1 VIPDD
6 VVERVRESADIVG
19 VIGEYVDLKR
29 QGSDFR
35 GPCPFHQ
42 GTGRNFSVSPKKMMY
57 HCFVCGEKGNVF
69 TYLMKRLGVDF
80 PTAVKM
86 VGEKS
91 GIDVV
96 ETKSGRAD
104 EKDAREPLWEVNGA
118 AVEYFRQ
125 TLWEDDLGSGA
136 RAYLESRQ
144 ITKELAEKV
153 GLGFAPREIGLMRA
167 YLNTLGFDDDRLIE
181 AGLLHLPDG
190 STEPRPR
197 FRDRLIFPIYDVSG
211 RVVGFGGRLLGPG
224 EPKYLNS
231 AESPT
236 FSKGK
241 LLYGL
246 NWAKQAARRDERM
259 LVVEG
264 YFDAVRL
271 IGAGIE
277 SVVAPMGTALTEDQA
292 KLIRRYTDRVYL
304 LYDSDKAGLKATF
317 RSGDELLAQGAA
329 VQVVTL
335 PEGEDPDTYVR
346 THGARGLEAQITG
359 SIDVFER
366 KIQLLERGGWFG
378 DLRKKRQALDRLLPT
393 LRATSDPLTRDM
405 YLGHAA
411 NAAGVTR
418 DLLERELSAPPR
430 ARTGRPP
437 ARPAAPPPDDSSYPP
452 PEEHRPR
459 SQHPEPS
466 RVRQGDRRRV
476 AGERASSAER
486 ELVRVLLHRPLYFE
500 QVIERAGEES
510 FRDDDL
516 RRIFAAMAVHGADA
530 GPDVLAE
537 HLDGDAV
544 VVMQELLEETG
555 GLDRADEVVA
565 GSLSAMNERNLT
577 ERMSEI
583 DRELPIA
590 SEGQKDD
597 LTREKMRLTEE
608 LRRLGGR
615 WWKKFR

>member
-1 VIPDD
+1 MIPDET
-6 VVERVRESADIVG
+6 VERVRESADIVG
-19 VIGEYVDLKR
+19 IIGEYVELKR
-29 QGSDFR
+29 QGTDYR

-42 GTGRNFSVSPKKMMY
+42 GTHRNFSVSPKKAIY
-57 HCFVCGEKGNVF
+57 YCFVCHEGGDVF
-69 TYLMKRLGVDF
+69 TFLTKRLGVDW

-86 VGEKS
+86 VAEKS
-91 GIDVV
+91 GIEVV
-96 ETKSGRAD
+96 ETQSRRTD
-104 EKDAREPLWEVNGA
+104 EKDTREPLWEVNGA
-118 AVEYFRQ
+118 AADYFRSI
-125 TLWEDDLGSGA
+125 LWEDDLGKSA
-136 RAYLESRQ
+136 RAYIEERGVSR
-144 ITKELAEKV
+144 ELADKV

-167 YLNTLGFDDDRLIE
+167 HLNTLGFDDDRLIE
-181 AGLLHLPDG
+181 VGLLHTPDG
-190 STEPRPR
+190 TSEPRPR
-197 FRDRLIFPIYDVSG
+197 FRDRLIFPIYDVSS
-211 RVVGFGGRLLGPG
+211 RVVGFGGRLLGAG

-231 AESPT
+231 AESPV

-264 YFDAVRL
+264 YFDVVRL

-277 SVVAPMGTALTEDQA
+277 SVVAPMGTALTDEQA
-292 KLIRRYTDRVYL
+292 KLIRRYTERVYL

-335 PEGEDPDTYVR
+335 PEGEDPDTFVR
-346 THGARGLEAQITG
+346 TNGARGLEAQISI

-366 KIQLLERGGWFG
+366 KIQLLERGGWFA

-411 NAAGVTR
+411 TAAGVTR
-418 DLLERELSAPPR
+418 ELLERELNAPARARSGRTTARSPAPSDDADQGQPRGPVPR
-430 ARTGRPP
+430 AELP
-437 ARPAAPPPDDSSYPP
+437 
-452 PEEHRPR
+452 
-459 SQHPEPS
+459 
-466 RVRQGDRRRV
+466 RVRQRDTRRV
-476 AGERASSAER
+476 AGERAASAER
-486 ELVRVLLHRPLYFE
+486 ELVRVLLHRPAYFE
-500 QVIERAGEES
+500 QVVERAGEES
-510 FRDDDL
+510 FRDPEM
-516 RRIFAAMAVHGADA
+516 RRIFAAMVAHGADA
-530 GPDVLAE
+530 GPDVFSE

-555 GLDRADEVVA
+555 GLDHADETVT
-565 GSLSAMNERNLT
+565 GSLSAMHERNLT

-583 DRELPIA
+583 DREMPIA
-590 SEGQKDD
+590 SDSQKDE
-597 LTREKMRLTEE
+597 LTKEKMSLTEE
-608 LRRLGGR
+608 LRRLGGQ

>member
-1 VIPDD
+1 VIPDET
-6 VVERVRESADIVG
+6 VERVRDSADIVG

-91 GIDVV
+91 GIEVI

-104 EKDAREPLWEVNGA
+104 EKDTREPLWEVNGA

-125 TLWEDDLGSGA
+125 TLWEDDLGLNA
-136 RAYLESRQ
+136 RKYLEEREISR
-144 ITKELAEKV
+144 ELAEKV
-153 GLGFAPREIGLMRA
+153 GIGFAPREIGLMRA

-181 AGLLHLPDG
+181 SGLLHLPEG

-197 FRDRLIFPIYDVSG
+197 FRDRLIFPIYDVSS

-231 AESPT
+231 AESPV

-292 KLIRRYTDRVYL
+292 KLIRRYTDRVFL

-335 PEGEDPDTYVR
+335 PDGEDPDTYVR
-346 THGARGLEAQITG
+346 THGARGLESQITS

-366 KIQLLERGGWFG
+366 KIQLLERGGWFA

-393 LRATSDPLTRDM
+393 LRATSDSLTRDM

-418 DLLERELSAPPR
+418 ELLERELSAPPR
-430 ARTGRPP
+430 SRTGRTAARSPAPP
-437 ARPAAPPPDDSSYPP
+437 DQQFPPPD
-452 PEEHRPR
+452 ER
-459 SQHPEPS
+459 SQRDQRPEPP

-486 ELVRVLLHRPLYFE
+486 ELIRVLLHRPGYFE

-510 FRDDDL
+510 FRDDDM
-516 RRIFAAMAVHGADA
+516 RRIFAALALHGADA

-544 VVMQELLEETG
+544 VVMQSLLEETG
-555 GLDRADEVVA
+555 GLDHADEAVA
-565 GSLSAMNERNLT
+565 GSLSAMHERNLT
-577 ERMSEI
+577 DRMAEI
-583 DRELPIA
+583 DREMPIA
-590 SEGQKDD
+590 SEGQKDE
-597 LTREKMRLTEE
+597 LTAEKMKLTEE

>member
-1 VIPDD
+1 MIPDET
-6 VVERVRESADIVG
+6 VERVRESADIVG
-19 VIGEYVDLKR
+19 VIGEYVELKR
-29 QGSDFR
+29 QGTDYR

-42 GTGRNFSVSPKKMMY
+42 GTHRNFSVSPKKAIY
-57 HCFVCGEKGNVF
+57 YCFVCHEGGDVF
-69 TYLMKRLGVDF
+69 TFLTKRLGVDW

-86 VGEKS
+86 VAEKS
-91 GIDVV
+91 GIEVV
-96 ETKSGRAD
+96 ETQSRRTD
-104 EKDAREPLWEVNGA
+104 EKDTREPLWEVNGA
-118 AVEYFRQ
+118 AADYFRSI
-125 TLWEDDLGSGA
+125 LWEDDLGKSA
-136 RAYLESRQ
+136 RAYIEERGVSR
-144 ITKELAEKV
+144 ELADKV

-167 YLNTLGFDDDRLIE
+167 HLNTLGFDDDRLIE
-181 AGLLHLPDG
+181 VGLLHTPDG
-190 STEPRPR
+190 TSEPRPR
-197 FRDRLIFPIYDVSG
+197 FRDRLIFPIYDVSS
-211 RVVGFGGRLLGPG
+211 RVVGFGGRLLGAG

-231 AESPT
+231 AESPV

-264 YFDAVRL
+264 YFDVVRL

-277 SVVAPMGTALTEDQA
+277 SVVAPMGTALTDEQA
-292 KLIRRYTDRVYL
+292 KLIRRYTERVYL

-335 PEGEDPDTYVR
+335 PEGEDPDTFVR
-346 THGARGLEAQITG
+346 TNGARGLEAQISI

-366 KIQLLERGGWFG
+366 KIQLLERGGWFA

-411 NAAGVTR
+411 TAAGVTR
-418 DLLERELSAPPR
+418 ELLERELNAPARARSGRTTARSPAPSDDADQGQPRGPVPR
-430 ARTGRPP
+430 AELP
-437 ARPAAPPPDDSSYPP
+437 
-452 PEEHRPR
+452 
-459 SQHPEPS
+459 
-466 RVRQGDRRRV
+466 RVRQRDTRRV
-476 AGERASSAER
+476 AGERAASAER
-486 ELVRVLLHRPLYFE
+486 ELVRVLLHRPAYFE
-500 QVIERAGEES
+500 QVVERAGEES
-510 FRDDDL
+510 FRDPEM
-516 RRIFAAMAVHGADA
+516 RRIFAAMVAHGADA
-530 GPDVLAE
+530 GPDVFAE

-555 GLDRADEVVA
+555 GLDRADETVT
-565 GSLSAMNERNLT
+565 GSLSAMHERNLT

-583 DRELPIA
+583 DREMPIA
-590 SEGQKDD
+590 SDSQKDE
-597 LTREKMRLTEE
+597 LTKEKMSLTEE
-608 LRRLGGR
+608 LRRLGGQ

>member
-1 VIPDD
+1 MIPDD
-6 VVERVRESADIVG
+6 TVERVRESADIVG

-29 QGSDFR
+29 QGADFR

-57 HCFVCGEKGNVF
+57 HCFVCGESGNVF

-91 GIDVV
+91 GIEVI

-104 EKDAREPLWEVNGA
+104 EKDSREPLWEVNGA

-125 TLWEDDLGSGA
+125 TLWEDDLGSAA
-136 RAYLESRQ
+136 RAYLEERDISR
-144 ITKELAEKV
+144 ELAEKI
-153 GLGFAPREIGLMRA
+153 GIGFAPREIGLMRA

-181 AGLLHLPDG
+181 SGLLHLPEG

-197 FRDRLIFPIYDVSG
+197 FRDRLIFPIYDISS

-231 AESPT
+231 AESPI

-277 SVVAPMGTALTEDQA
+277 SVVAPMGTALTDEQA

-335 PEGEDPDTYVR
+335 PDGEDPDTYVR
-346 THGARGLEAQITG
+346 THGAKGLESQIAS

-411 NAAGVTR
+411 TAAGVTR
-418 DLLERELSAPPR
+418 ELLERELSAPPR
-430 ARTGRPP
+430 SRPGRTGARSPAPP
-437 ARPAAPPPDDSSYPP
+437 DSQYPPPDERS
-452 PEEHRPR
+452 ERNQRPDA
-459 SQHPEPS
+459 P

-486 ELVRVLLHRPLYFE
+486 ELIRVLLHRPAYFE

-516 RRIFAAMAVHGADA
+516 RQIFAAMALHGADA

-537 HLDGDAV
+537 QLGGDAV
-544 VVMQELLEETG
+544 VIMQSLLEETG
-555 GLDRADEVVA
+555 GLDHADETVA
-565 GSLSAMNERNLT
+565 GSLSAMHERNLT
-577 ERMSEI
+577 ERLSEI
-583 DRELPIA
+583 DREQPIA
-590 SEGQKDD
+590 TGEQKDD
-597 LTREKMRLTEE
+597 LLREKMKLAKE
-608 LRRLGGR
+608 LRELGSP

>member
-1 VIPDD
+1 MIPDET
-6 VVERVRESADIVG
+6 VERVRESADIVG
-19 VIGEYVDLKR
+19 IIGEYVELKR
-29 QGSDFR
+29 QGTDYR

-42 GTGRNFSVSPKKMMY
+42 GTHRNFSVSPKKAIY
-57 HCFVCGEKGNVF
+57 YCFVCHEGGDVF
-69 TYLMKRLGVDF
+69 TFLTKRLGVDW

-86 VGEKS
+86 VAEKS
-91 GIDVV
+91 GIEVV
-96 ETKSGRAD
+96 ETQSRRTD
-104 EKDAREPLWEVNGA
+104 EKDTREPLWEVNGA
-118 AVEYFRQ
+118 AADYFRSI
-125 TLWEDDLGSGA
+125 LWEDDLGKSA
-136 RAYLESRQ
+136 RAYIEERGVSR
-144 ITKELAEKV
+144 ELADKV

-167 YLNTLGFDDDRLIE
+167 HLNTLGFDDDRLIE
-181 AGLLHLPDG
+181 VGLLHTPDG
-190 STEPRPR
+190 TSEPRPR
-197 FRDRLIFPIYDVSG
+197 FRDRLIFPIYDVSS
-211 RVVGFGGRLLGPG
+211 RVVGFGGRLLGAG

-231 AESPT
+231 AESPV

-264 YFDAVRL
+264 YFDVVRL

-277 SVVAPMGTALTEDQA
+277 SVVAPMGTALTDEQA
-292 KLIRRYTDRVYL
+292 KLIRRYTERVYL

-335 PEGEDPDTYVR
+335 PEGEDPDTFVR
-346 THGARGLEAQITG
+346 TNGARGLEAQISI

-366 KIQLLERGGWFG
+366 KIQLLERGGWFA

-411 NAAGVTR
+411 TAAGVTR
-418 DLLERELSAPPR
+418 ELLERELNAPARARSGRTTARSPAPSDDADQGQPRGPVPR
-430 ARTGRPP
+430 AEQP
-437 ARPAAPPPDDSSYPP
+437 
-452 PEEHRPR
+452 
-459 SQHPEPS
+459 
-466 RVRQGDRRRV
+466 RVRQRDTRRV
-476 AGERASSAER
+476 AGERAASAER
-486 ELVRVLLHRPLYFE
+486 ELVRVLLHRPAYFE
-500 QVIERAGEES
+500 QVVERAGEES
-510 FRDDDL
+510 FRDPEM
-516 RRIFAAMAVHGADA
+516 RRIFAAMVAHGADA
-530 GPDVLAE
+530 GPDVFSE

-555 GLDRADEVVA
+555 GLDHADETVT
-565 GSLSAMNERNLT
+565 GSLSAMHERNLT

-583 DRELPIA
+583 DREMPIA
-590 SEGQKDD
+590 SDSQKDE
-597 LTREKMRLTEE
+597 LTKEKMSLTEE
-608 LRRLGGR
+608 LRRLGGQ

>member
-1 VIPDD
+1 MIPDET
-6 VVERVRESADIVG
+6 VERVRESADIVG
-19 VIGEYVDLKR
+19 VIGEYVELKR
-29 QGSDFR
+29 QGTDYR

-42 GTGRNFSVSPKKMMY
+42 GTHRNFSVSPKKAMY
-57 HCFVCGEKGNVF
+57 YCFVCHEGGDVF
-69 TYLMKRLGVDF
+69 NFLTKRLGVDW

-86 VGEKS
+86 VAEKS
-91 GIDVV
+91 GIEVV
-96 ETKSGRAD
+96 ETQARRPE

-118 AVEYFRQ
+118 AAEYFRR
-125 TLWEDDLGSGA
+125 TLHEDDLGTAA
-136 RAYLESRQ
+136 RRYVEERGVSR
-144 ITKELAEKV
+144 ELADKV

-167 YLNTLGFDDDRLIE
+167 YLNTLGFDDERLVE
-181 AGLLHLPDG
+181 AGLLHTPDG
-190 STEPRPR
+190 SSEPRPR
-197 FRDRLIFPIYDVSG
+197 FRDRLIFPIYDVSS

-224 EPKYLNS
+224 EPKYLNT
-231 AESPT
+231 AESPV

-264 YFDAVRL
+264 YFDVVRL

-277 SVVAPMGTALTEDQA
+277 SVVAPMGTALTDEQA
-292 KLIRRYTDRVYL
+292 KLIRRYTARVYL

-335 PEGEDPDTYVR
+335 PDGEDPDTFVR
-346 THGARGLEAQITG
+346 AHGARGLEAQIA
-359 SIDVFER
+359 SSLDVFER
-366 KIQLLERGGWFG
+366 KIQLLERGGWFA

-411 NAAGVTR
+411 AAAGVTR
-418 DLLERELSAPPR
+418 ELLERELHAPARGRAGRPAQAPVPPHEAEHEPTRGPVPR
-430 ARTGRPP
+430 AELP
-437 ARPAAPPPDDSSYPP
+437 
-452 PEEHRPR
+452 
-459 SQHPEPS
+459 
-466 RVRQGDRRRV
+466 RVRQRDRRRV
-476 AGERASSAER
+476 AGERAASAER
-486 ELVRVLLHRPLYFE
+486 ELVRVLLHRPAYFE
-500 QVIERAGEES
+500 QVVERAGADS
-510 FRDDDL
+510 FRDPEL
-516 RRIFAAMAVHGADA
+516 RRIFSALVEHGADA
-530 GPDVLAE
+530 GPDLLAG

-555 GLDRADEVVA
+555 GLDHADETVL
-565 GSLSAMNERNLT
+565 GSLSAMHERNLT

-583 DRELPIA
+583 DREMPIA
-590 SEGQKDD
+590 SDTQKDD

-608 LRRLGGR
+608 LRRLGGQ